1 MKVKLTIPTEIV
13 TKEISNKI
21 KEMDMACIGIKKIT
35 NIIKEIGVKISE
47 MANLSKERLISAKL
61 FQVYFQMDKEKGNLI
76 MLMSKI
82 IRAGLK
88 IGKMA

>member
-1 MKVKLTIPTEIV
+1 VVKVKLTIPTEIV

-47 MANLSKERLISAKL
+47 MANLSKER
-61 FQVYFQMDKEKGNLI
+61 
-76 MLMSKI
+76 
-82 IRAGLK
+82 
-88 IGKMA
+88 